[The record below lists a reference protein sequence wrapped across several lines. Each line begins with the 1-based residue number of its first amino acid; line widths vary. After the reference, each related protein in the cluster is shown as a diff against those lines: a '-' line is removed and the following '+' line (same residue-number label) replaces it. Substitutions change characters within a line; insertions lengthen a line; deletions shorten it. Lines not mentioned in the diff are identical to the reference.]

1 MRLIITFFVI
11 SFLMLVN
18 FIAVS
23 AAQPSATDTRFSAAS
38 EGELQTHYIDVV
50 TPDIEV
56 LASTM
61 ASDSA
66 AADETKVPAWNL
78 GGWFTLNGSQAS
90 FRNWSQG
97 GVNNIAGSSTA
108 RFTAEY
114 NRARYI
120 INHNTNLRYG
130 QSRISGDGFRKTDDE
145 IRVRNQI
152 RRLLE
157 DERLSIIVQINF
169 NSQFDEGY
177 NNARKEVISRFLA
190 PAYIIE
196 TIGFAY
202 NPEKSYQIDFGI
214 SMRQT
219 VVRSERLRPRYNL
232 KPDELIRNEGGISI
246 GVKVER
252 EIMTNVVYNG
262 QLDTFSNLLEPLN
275 SSTVRFS
282 NELIGKIN
290 SYLTVNM
297 ELALRY
303 DDNVTNELQVKQIL
317 SVGFSYRFL

>member
-1 MRLIITFFVI
+1 MRFFFAIALFVTTQVVYADGSALYQH
-11 SFLMLVN
+11 SFDSN
-18 FIAVS
+18 PA
-23 AAQPSATDTRFSAAS
+23 
-38 EGELQTHYIDVV
+38 EV
-50 TPDIEV
+50 TLTE
-56 LASTM
+56 
-61 ASDSA
+61 
-66 AADETKVPAWNL
+66 AADTTNAPKPEVSPWNL
-78 GGWFTLNGSQAS
+78 GGWLTLNGSQAS

-97 GVNNIAGSSTA
+97 GVNNVAGASTA

-114 NRARYI
+114 TKSRYI
-120 INHNTNLRYG
+120 LNHSTNLRYG

-145 IRVRNQI
+145 IRIRNQI

-157 DERLSIIVQINF
+157 DERFSIIAQVNF

-177 NNARKEVISRFLA
+177 NKARTDIISRFLS
-190 PAYIIE
+190 PAYLIE

-202 NPEKSYQIDFGI
+202 NPGLGYQVDFGI

-219 VVRSERLRPRYNL
+219 MVRTTSLRERYNL

-246 GVKVER
+246 GVKMEQ

-282 NELIGKIN
+282 NILMGKIN

-297 ELALRY
+297 ELAFVY
-303 DDNVTNELQVKQIL
+303 DDNVTTELQVKQVI
-317 SVGFSYRFL
+317 SIGFSYRFL